1 MKKALAAIG
10 LLVSFIMAG
19 CGTTGGTATVGAL
32 GGAAAGGGVYEYR
45 LHQEKQR
52 IENDHKAGKMDDKEY
67 NARKD
72 EIERM
77 QLIK

>member
-1 MKKALAAIG
+1 MKKVLAAIA
-10 LLVSFIMAG
+10 LLAPFAMAG
-19 CGTTGGTATVGAL
+19 CGTTGGTASLGAV

-52 IENDHKAGKMDDKEY
+52 IESDHKAGKMDDKEY

-72 EIERM
+72 SIERV

>member
-1 MKKALAAIG
+1 MKKTLSAIAL
-10 LLVSFIMAG
+10 LSSFLVAG
-19 CGTTGGTATVGAL
+19 CGTTGGTASLGAL

-45 LHQEKQR
+45 LHQAKQR
-52 IENDHKAGKMDDKEY
+52 IESDHKAGKIDDKEY

-72 EIERM
+72 EIERL